1 VQEETTALGIPCLTL
16 PENTERP
23 ITLTHGT
30 NRLVGCEPRAILEAA
45 LGTLENPPRARTLP
59 SIVVLNGYDPTEF
72 ANHAR
77 FAHPR
82 PYVLGV
88 GRLAPEKGFDVL
100 VEAFARLERT
110 DHRPAPGR

>member
-1 VQEETTALGIPCLTL
+1 
-16 PENTERP
+16 
-23 ITLTHGT
+23 
-30 NRLVGCEPRAILEAA
+30 ILEAA

-110 DHRPAPGR
+110 DHRPAPGRWWLGAYSPREPTPAPAARELSPSDGSCALGFAYPR